1 MNICGTFTPGET
13 AIFEAN
19 RPVVL
24 GIARDGDIVVVREY
38 RDCYSVGGIEAGHD
52 GTGYDAP
59 GYAVECAAWGRSAV
73 HPEGWW
79 FCDPSWLKAI
89 VRN

>member
-1 MNICGTFTPGET
+1 MTDLHPGQLAE
-13 AIFEAN
+13 FRAN
-19 RPVVL
+19 LPVVL

-59 GYAVECAAWGRSAV
+59 GYAVECSAWGRSAV
-73 HPEGWW
+73 HPKGWW
-79 FCDPSWLKAI
+79 FCRPEWLRA
-89 VRN
+89 VRYAG